1 MIKYFILLINFIGFL
16 LVDLFMGGITATI
29 NAPDEAA
36 PGSSFTVEITF
47 NISDLKS
54 IGRFK
59 QDLPIGYTATPVNTL
74 NGTFIFKDQIIK
86 IVWNPTLPPDSI
98 FTISYD
104 ILVDQTAEGPLVLGG
119 SFTYV
124 DNKELK
130 TLNLLN
136 KTIIIRSKGAIVNND
151 QNNQQNINNTVI
163 QNLPTDQIFCYRQ
176 IVRDLDGITV
186 HILVNTAGLS
196 KDKFGKVQEKIL
208 SGYTATNIE
217 SKDAIFSFKD
227 NNIKFLWM
235 TLPSES
241 MFQISYKLTATTPT
255 SEIPDI
261 SGTFSYVENEGTK
274 IRTIENREFLD
285 NNILAN
291 NQVTKDQAA
300 KDQAAKDQ
308 AAKDQATKD
317 QATKDQAAKDQA
329 TKDQAAKDQATKDQ
343 ATKDQAAKDQAA
355 KDKAAKDQAAK
366 DQAAK
371 DQIANNKHIV
381 SPETGVKYKVQI
393 GAYKRYLNVS
403 YFKKLQ
409 VTESV
414 SIELNNGLNKYLI
427 GLHSEYKDAR
437 DHRVKIWNETP
448 IRDAFVSA
456 YNNGNRITV
465 QEALMI
471 ANQKWYQ

>member
-1 MIKYFILLINFIGFL
+1 
-16 LVDLFMGGITATI
+16 MGGITATI

-47 NISDLKS
+47 NISGLKS

-285 NNILAN
+285 NNMLAN

-317 QATKDQAAKDQA
+317 QAAKD
-329 TKDQAAKDQATKDQ
+329 KAA
-343 ATKDQAAKDQAA
+343 KDQAAKDQAA
-355 KDKAAKDQAAK
+355 KDQAVKDKAAK

>member
-285 NNILAN
+285 NNMLAN
-291 NQVTKDQAA
+291 NQVT

-317 QATKDQAAKDQA
+317 QATKDQAAKD
-329 TKDQAAKDQATKDQ
+329 KAA
-343 ATKDQAAKDQAA
+343 KDQAAKDQAA
-355 KDKAAKDQAAK
+355 KDKAAK

>member
-74 NGTFIFKDQIIK
+74 NGTFTFKDQIVK

-285 NNILAN
+285 NNMLAN

-308 AAKDQATKD
+308 T
-317 QATKDQAAKDQA
+317 
-329 TKDQAAKDQATKDQ
+329 
-343 ATKDQAAKDQAA
+343 AKDQAA
-355 KDKAAKDQAAK
+355 KDKAAK

>member
-285 NNILAN
+285 NNMLAN
-291 NQVTKDQAA
+291 NQVT

-317 QATKDQAAKDQA
+317 QATKDKAA
-329 TKDQAAKDQATKDQ
+329 
-343 ATKDQAAKDQAA
+343 KDQAAKDQAA
-355 KDKAAKDQAAK
+355 KDKAAK

>member
-1 MIKYFILLINFIGFL
+1 
-16 LVDLFMGGITATI
+16 MGGITATI

-36 PGSSFTVEITF
+36 PGSSFTVEVTF
-47 NISDLKS
+47 NISGLKS

-74 NGTFIFKDQIIK
+74 NGTFTFKDQIVK

-285 NNILAN
+285 NNMLAN
-291 NQVTKDQAA
+291 NQV
-300 KDQAAKDQ
+300 
-308 AAKDQATKD
+308 
-317 QATKDQAAKDQA
+317 

-343 ATKDQAAKDQAA
+343 ATKDKAAKDQAAKDQAA
-355 KDKAAKDQAAK
+355 KDKAAK

>member
-1 MIKYFILLINFIGFL
+1 
-16 LVDLFMGGITATI
+16 MGGITATI

-136 KTIIIRSKGAIVNND
+136 KTIIIRSKGAIVNNE

-285 NNILAN
+285 NNMLAN
-291 NQVTKDQAA
+291 NQVT

-317 QATKDQAAKDQA
+317 QATKDQAAKD
-329 TKDQAAKDQATKDQ
+329 K
-343 ATKDQAAKDQAA
+343 AAKDQAA
-355 KDKAAKDQAAK
+355 KDKAAK

>member
-1 MIKYFILLINFIGFL
+1 MIKYFILLINFIGSL
-16 LVDLFMGGITATI
+16 LVDLFIGGITATI

-136 KTIIIRSKGAIVNND
+136 KTIIIRSKGAIVNNE

-285 NNILAN
+285 NNMLAN
-291 NQVTKDQAA
+291 NQVT

-317 QATKDQAAKDQA
+317 QATKDKAA
-329 TKDQAAKDQATKDQ
+329 
-343 ATKDQAAKDQAA
+343 KDQAAKDQAA
-355 KDKAAKDQAAK
+355 KDKAAK

>member
-36 PGSSFTVEITF
+36 PGSSFTVEVTF
-47 NISDLKS
+47 NISGLKS

-285 NNILAN
+285 NNMLAN
-291 NQVTKDQAA
+291 NQVT

-317 QATKDQAAKDQA
+317 QATKDQA
-329 TKDQAAKDQATKDQ
+329 TKDQAAKDK
-343 ATKDQAAKDQAA
+343 AAKDQ
-355 KDKAAKDQAAK
+355 AAKDQAAK

>member
-1 MIKYFILLINFIGFL
+1 
-16 LVDLFMGGITATI
+16 MGGITATI

-36 PGSSFTVEITF
+36 PGSSFTVEVTF
-47 NISDLKS
+47 NISGLKS

-74 NGTFIFKDQIIK
+74 NGTFTFKDQIVK

-285 NNILAN
+285 NNMLAN
-291 NQVTKDQAA
+291 NQVTKDQAT
-300 KDQAAKDQ
+300 KDQAA
-308 AAKDQATKD
+308 
-317 QATKDQAAKDQA
+317 KDQAAKDQA

-343 ATKDQAAKDQAA
+343 AA
-355 KDKAAKDQAAK
+355 KDKAAK

>member
-36 PGSSFTVEITF
+36 PGSSFTVEVTF
-47 NISDLKS
+47 NISGLKS

-285 NNILAN
+285 NNMLAN
-291 NQVTKDQAA
+291 NQVT

-329 TKDQAAKDQATKDQ
+329 
-343 ATKDQAAKDQAA
+343 A
-355 KDKAAKDQAAK
+355 KDKAAK

>member
-285 NNILAN
+285 NNMLAN

-308 AAKDQATKD
+308 AT
-317 QATKDQAAKDQA
+317 
-329 TKDQAAKDQATKDQ
+329 
-343 ATKDQAAKDQAA
+343 KDQAA
-355 KDKAAKDQAAK
+355 KDKAAKDQAAKDQAAKDQAAKDNAAKDNAAKDKAAK

>member
-36 PGSSFTVEITF
+36 PGSSFTVEVTF
-47 NISDLKS
+47 NISGLKS

-285 NNILAN
+285 NNMLAN
-291 NQVTKDQAA
+291 NQVT

-317 QATKDQAAKDQA
+317 QATKDKAA
-329 TKDQAAKDQATKDQ
+329 
-343 ATKDQAAKDQAA
+343 KDQAAKDQAA
-355 KDKAAKDQAAK
+355 KDKAAK

>member
-1 MIKYFILLINFIGFL
+1 
-16 LVDLFMGGITATI
+16 MGGITATI

-36 PGSSFTVEITF
+36 PGSSFTVEVTF
-47 NISDLKS
+47 NISGLKS

-74 NGTFIFKDQIIK
+74 NGTFTFKDQIVK

-285 NNILAN
+285 NNMLAN
-291 NQVTKDQAA
+291 NQVT

-317 QATKDQAAKDQA
+317 QATKDKAA
-329 TKDQAAKDQATKDQ
+329 
-343 ATKDQAAKDQAA
+343 KDQAAKDQAA
-355 KDKAAKDQAAK
+355 KDK
-366 DQAAK
+366 AAK

>member
-285 NNILAN
+285 NNMLAN
-291 NQVTKDQAA
+291 NQVTKDQ
-300 KDQAAKDQ
+300 
-308 AAKDQATKD
+308 
-317 QATKDQAAKDQA
+317 
-329 TKDQAAKDQATKDQ
+329 
-343 ATKDQAAKDQAA
+343 
-355 KDKAAKDQAAK
+355 AAKDQAAK

>member
-1 MIKYFILLINFIGFL
+1 
-16 LVDLFMGGITATI
+16 MGGITATI

-74 NGTFIFKDQIIK
+74 NGTFTFKDQIVK

-285 NNILAN
+285 NNMLAN

-317 QATKDQAAKDQA
+317 QAT
-329 TKDQAAKDQATKDQ
+329 
-343 ATKDQAAKDQAA
+343 KDQAA

>member
-1 MIKYFILLINFIGFL
+1 
-16 LVDLFMGGITATI
+16 MGGITATI

-285 NNILAN
+285 NNMLAN
-291 NQVTKDQAA
+291 NQVT

-317 QATKDQAAKDQA
+317 QATKDQA
-329 TKDQAAKDQATKDQ
+329 TKDQAAKDKA
-343 ATKDQAAKDQAA
+343 AKDQAAKDQAA
-355 KDKAAKDQAAK
+355 KDQAAKDQAAK

>member
-136 KTIIIRSKGAIVNND
+136 KTIIIRSKGAIVNNE

-285 NNILAN
+285 NNMLAN
-291 NQVTKDQAA
+291 NQVT

-317 QATKDQAAKDQA
+317 QATKDKAA
-329 TKDQAAKDQATKDQ
+329 
-343 ATKDQAAKDQAA
+343 KDQAAKDQAA
-355 KDKAAKDQAAK
+355 KDKAAK

>member
-285 NNILAN
+285 NNMLAN
-291 NQVTKDQAA
+291 NQVT

-329 TKDQAAKDQATKDQ
+329 TKDQAAKDQA
-343 ATKDQAAKDQAA
+343 A
-355 KDKAAKDQAAK
+355 KDKAAK

>member
-16 LVDLFMGGITATI
+16 LVDLFIGGITATI

-285 NNILAN
+285 NNMLAN
-291 NQVTKDQAA
+291 NQVT

-317 QATKDQAAKDQA
+317 QATKDQA
-329 TKDQAAKDQATKDQ
+329 TKDQAAKDKA
-343 ATKDQAAKDQAA
+343 AKDQAAKDQAA
-355 KDKAAKDQAAK
+355 KDQAAKDQAAK

>member
-285 NNILAN
+285 NNMLAN

-300 KDQAAKDQ
+300 KDQ
-308 AAKDQATKD
+308 
-317 QATKDQAAKDQA
+317 
-329 TKDQAAKDQATKDQ
+329 
-343 ATKDQAAKDQAA
+343 
-355 KDKAAKDQAAK
+355 AAKDQAAK

>member
-16 LVDLFMGGITATI
+16 LVDLFIGGITATI

-285 NNILAN
+285 NNMLAN

-329 TKDQAAKDQATKDQ
+329 
-343 ATKDQAAKDQAA
+343 AKDQAA
-355 KDKAAKDQAAK
+355 KDKAAK

>member
-1 MIKYFILLINFIGFL
+1 
-16 LVDLFMGGITATI
+16 MGGITATI

-285 NNILAN
+285 NNMLAN

-308 AAKDQATKD
+308 A
-317 QATKDQAAKDQA
+317 TKDQAAKDQA
-329 TKDQAAKDQATKDQ
+329 AKDQAA
-343 ATKDQAAKDQAA
+343 KDQAAKDQAA
-355 KDKAAKDQAAK
+355 KDKAAKDKAAK

>member
-16 LVDLFMGGITATI
+16 LVDLFIGGITATI

-36 PGSSFTVEITF
+36 PGSSFTVEVTF
-47 NISDLKS
+47 NISGLKS

-163 QNLPTDQIFCYRQ
+163 QNLSTDQIFCYRQ

-285 NNILAN
+285 NNMLAN
-291 NQVTKDQAA
+291 NQVT

-317 QATKDQAAKDQA
+317 QATKDKAA
-329 TKDQAAKDQATKDQ
+329 
-343 ATKDQAAKDQAA
+343 KDQAAKDQAA
-355 KDKAAKDQAAK
+355 KDKAAK

>member
-36 PGSSFTVEITF
+36 PGSSFTVEVTF
-47 NISDLKS
+47 NISGLKS

-285 NNILAN
+285 NNMLAN
-291 NQVTKDQAA
+291 NQVT

-317 QATKDQAAKDQA
+317 QATKDQAAKD
-329 TKDQAAKDQATKDQ
+329 KAA
-343 ATKDQAAKDQAA
+343 KDQAAKDQAA
-355 KDKAAKDQAAK
+355 KDKAAK

>member
-47 NISDLKS
+47 NISGLKS

-74 NGTFIFKDQIIK
+74 NGTFTFKDQIVK

-285 NNILAN
+285 NNMLAN

-300 KDQAAKDQ
+300 
-308 AAKDQATKD
+308 
-317 QATKDQAAKDQA
+317 
-329 TKDQAAKDQATKDQ
+329 
-343 ATKDQAAKDQAA
+343 
-355 KDKAAKDQAAK
+355 
-366 DQAAK
+366 
-371 DQIANNKHIV
+371 
-381 SPETGVKYKVQI
+381 
-393 GAYKRYLNVS
+393 
-403 YFKKLQ
+403 
-409 VTESV
+409 
-414 SIELNNGLNKYLI
+414 
-427 GLHSEYKDAR
+427 
-437 DHRVKIWNETP
+437 
-448 IRDAFVSA
+448 
-456 YNNGNRITV
+456 
-465 QEALMI
+465 
-471 ANQKWYQ
+471 

>member
-317 QATKDQAAKDQA
+317 QAA
-329 TKDQAAKDQATKDQ
+329 
-343 ATKDQAAKDQAA
+343 KDQAAKDQAA
-355 KDKAAKDQAAK
+355 KDKAAK

>member
-308 AAKDQATKD
+308 AAKDK
-317 QATKDQAAKDQA
+317 
-329 TKDQAAKDQATKDQ
+329 
-343 ATKDQAAKDQAA
+343 
-355 KDKAAKDQAAK
+355 AAK

>member
-285 NNILAN
+285 NNMLAN
-291 NQVTKDQAA
+291 NQVT

-329 TKDQAAKDQATKDQ
+329 
-343 ATKDQAAKDQAA
+343 A
-355 KDKAAKDQAAK
+355 KDKAAK

-471 ANQKWYQ
+471 ANKKWYQ

>member
-36 PGSSFTVEITF
+36 PGSSFTVEVTF
-47 NISDLKS
+47 NISGLKS

-285 NNILAN
+285 NNMLAN
-291 NQVTKDQAA
+291 NQVTKDQ
-300 KDQAAKDQ
+300 
-308 AAKDQATKD
+308 
-317 QATKDQAAKDQA
+317 
-329 TKDQAAKDQATKDQ
+329 
-343 ATKDQAAKDQAA
+343 
-355 KDKAAKDQAAK
+355 AAKDQAAK

>member
-36 PGSSFTVEITF
+36 PGSSFTVEVTF
-47 NISDLKS
+47 NISGLKS

-285 NNILAN
+285 NNMLAN

-300 KDQAAKDQ
+300 KDQ
-308 AAKDQATKD
+308 
-317 QATKDQAAKDQA
+317 
-329 TKDQAAKDQATKDQ
+329 
-343 ATKDQAAKDQAA
+343 
-355 KDKAAKDQAAK
+355 AAKDQAAK